1 MNRSDWLAT
10 VAVFVSCR
18 FSALTTSEVG
28 TSVERLHGFERTR
41 LWGDSLAER
50 AEDEYSRERE
60 RLREALLG
68 LRENAELCAQTIRQQ
83 LPELTVHDVTHAD
96 ALWGIADQIA
106 GAKVTLNPVEAFVLG
121 AAFYTHDLALG
132 LAAFPEGGAA
142 LRESSD
148 VRDALMILLFR
159 DLGRWPTADELD
171 AADDSSRRAAL
182 FDVLR
187 RQHAERAEALLKVS
201 LPHPDGES
209 GLYLLDNRDLRERY
223 AGLIGTIALSHGWEV
238 DELRHRLVE
247 NRGGPGWAPQWG
259 VDRILVACL
268 LRLADAANVDERRA
282 PALLQALTHDLPES
296 SQRHWTFQR
305 RLQPA
310 QRKGDRLVFSS
321 TEGFSPA
328 DAPAWWLCYETLRL
342 VDRELHQVDA
352 MLSDLKRQRLAA
364 RGVAGVDAPAR
375 LTAYVAAD
383 GWEPVDAE
391 VHVLD
396 VARLVRQLGGEELYG
411 TDASIPLRELVQNGA
426 DAVRA
431 RRICEKRDHAYGN
444 ITVRVGGE
452 ETGPWIEVEDDGLG
466 MSLDVM
472 QQYLL
477 SFGTSYWSSPAMSFD
492 LPELTRKRFV
502 ATGRYG
508 IGFFSVFM
516 WGDRVRVS
524 TRRFD
529 MGQSDTRV
537 MEFDAG
543 LGQRPI
549 VRPAR
554 DAERLRDGGTR
565 VRVWLT
571 PEKLTALVGPVR
583 RPSRP
588 EGPEDAGTVTVE
600 QLVSV
605 CSWLAPAL
613 DVSIDVEAGG
623 DRAHAVTGRDWLTL
637 PPAQLYARLNE
648 PGGASWSGG
657 LEPEVLEEDDG
668 QIVGRAALSLSLMG
682 APGIAVVGGLRT
694 VFAMH
699 MEGVLLA
706 SPIRAARDIAMPLA
720 SATAISRWADKQA
733 MQALALDLP
742 GAALL
747 ELAAAVR
754 TLGGTV
760 RGLPVAT
767 SKNGPVT
774 FEDIVKLV
782 RRRSVVR
789 LVHDAELSNAVRREE
804 KFVFAGDVLAAGMT
818 PVTMVQY
825 KHGGRLV
832 NWPGDLFE
840 PIETVDS
847 WYWKTSLAG
856 AVLEAACEAWDVS
869 VNDVVVAQRFG
880 EPVGTRDGAPLS
892 AGIIGIMRPGSR
904 QALDHERSVSALAL
918 IDERKSAPAAELA
931 GELSITP
938 AVLARLLRPYVE
950 RGRVQKLKGS
960 YSATS

>member
-1 MNRSDWLAT
+1 
-10 VAVFVSCR
+10 
-18 FSALTTSEVG
+18 
-28 TSVERLHGFERTR
+28 LHGFERTR

-50 AEDEYSRERE
+50 ADDEYSRERE

-68 LRENAELCAQTIRQQ
+68 LRDNAELCAQTIRQQ

-106 GAKVTLNPVEAFVLG
+106 GPKVTLNPVEAFVLG

-132 LAAFPEGGAA
+132 LAAFPEGGDA

-148 VRDALMILLFR
+148 VRDALMIRLFR
-159 DLGRWPTADELD
+159 DLGRWPTTDELE
-171 AADDSSRRAAL
+171 AADDRSRRAAL

-187 RQHAERAEALLKVS
+187 RQHAERAEALLKLS
-201 LPHPDGES
+201 LPHPDRES
-209 GLYLLDNRDLRERY
+209 ALYLLDNRDLRERY

-238 DELRHRLVE
+238 DELRHRLAE
-247 NRGGPGWAPQWG
+247 DRGGPGWAPQWG
-259 VDRILVACL
+259 VDRILAACL

-282 PALLQALTHDLPES
+282 PVLLQALTRDLPEN

-321 TEGFSPA
+321 AEGFSPA

-364 RGVAGVDAPAR
+364 RAVAGVDAPAR

-383 GWEPVDAE
+383 GWEPVDAQ

-411 TDASIPLRELVQNGA
+411 TDASIPLRELIQNGA

-444 ITVRVGGE
+444 ITVRVGE
-452 ETGPWIEVEDDGLG
+452 DEAGPWIEVEDDGLG
-466 MSLDVM
+466 MSLEVM

-477 SFGTSYWSSPAMSFD
+477 SFGSSYWSSPAMSFD

-524 TRRFD
+524 TCRFD

-549 VRPAR
+549 IRPAR
-554 DAERLRDGGTR
+554 GAERLRDGGTR

-571 PEKLTALVGPVR
+571 PDKLTALVGLVR
-583 RPSRP
+583 RPSS
-588 EGPEDAGTVTVE
+588 EDAGTLTVE
-600 QLVSV
+600 RLVSV

-623 DRAHAVTGRDWLTL
+623 ERAHAVTGRDWLTL
-637 PPAQLYARLNE
+637 PPAQLYARLGE
-648 PGGASWSGG
+648 SPDASPRPS

-668 QIVGRAALSLSLMG
+668 QIVGRAALSLNWIRAS
-682 APGIAVVGGLRT
+682 GIAVVGGLRT
-694 VFAMH
+694 VYARH
-699 MEGVLLA
+699 VEGVLLA

-720 SATAISRWADKQA
+720 SATAVSRWADKQA
-733 MQALALDLP
+733 KQALALDLP
-742 GAALL
+742 DAALL

-767 SKNGPVT
+767 SKNGSVT
-774 FEDIVKLV
+774 FEEIVKLV

-789 LVHDAELSNAVRREE
+789 LVHDVEISNEVRREE
-804 KFVFAGDVLAAGMT
+804 KFVFADDVLAAGMT
-818 PVTMVQY
+818 SVTMVQY

-832 NWPGDLFE
+832 HWPGDLVE
-840 PIETVDS
+840 PIATVDS
-847 WYWKTSLAG
+847 LYRKTSLAG
-856 AVLEAACEAWDVS
+856 AVLEAACEAWGVA
-869 VNDVVVAQRFG
+869 VKDVVLSQRFG
-880 EPVGTRDGAPLS
+880 PVGTRDSAPMS
-892 AGIIGIMRPGSR
+892 AGILCIMRPGSR
-904 QALDHERSVSALAL
+904 QAVDHERSVSALAL
-918 IDERKSAPAAELA
+918 IHERKSAPAAELA
-931 GELSITP
+931 RELSITP

-950 RGRVQKLKGS
+950 GGRIQKLKGG
-960 YSATS
+960 YSTTS